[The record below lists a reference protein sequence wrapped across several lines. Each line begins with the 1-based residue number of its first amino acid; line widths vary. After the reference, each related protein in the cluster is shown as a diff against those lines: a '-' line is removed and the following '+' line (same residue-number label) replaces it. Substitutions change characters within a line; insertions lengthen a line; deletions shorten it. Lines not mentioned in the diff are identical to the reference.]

1 MRGIFKGRIGLEKEP
16 AYELHLNNKE
26 NTKNLNTTLFSM

>member
-1 MRGIFKGRIGLEKEP
+1 MRGIFKGRIVLEEEP

-26 NTKNLNTTLFSM
+26 NTKNLNTTLFGI